1 MNQQQL
7 DFVNHYMANGLKNAT
22 RSAIAAGYSP
32 KIARVRASKLKNHP
46 EIRSAI
52 ADRQAELVDRHQL
65 DRDALVVLLLQSYYN
80 ATSTIEEVGA
90 VAEIARI
97 LGFYDEQYEVRQ
109 S

>member
-7 DFVNHYMANGLKNAT
+7 DFVNHYIANGLKNAT

-32 KIARVRASKLKNHP
+32 KIAKVRACKLKKHP

-80 ATSTIEEVGA
+80 ATDTIEEVAA

-97 LGFYDEQYEVRQ
+97 LGFYDEQYEFHQ
-109 S
+109 G

>member
-7 DFVNHYMANGLKNAT
+7 DFVNHYIANGLKNAT

-32 KIARVRASKLKNHP
+32 KIAKVRACKLKKHP

-52 ADRQAELVDRHQL
+52 ADRQAVLASEFGIDRT
-65 DRDALVVLLLQSYYN
+65 ALVIKLLEAYYS
-80 ATSTIEEVGA
+80 AGSTNE
-90 VAEIARI
+90 EIAALREI
-97 LGFYDEQYEVRQ
+97 GTLLGFYDRPDD

>member
-1 MNQQQL
+1 MNQRQQE
-7 DFVNHYMANGLKNAT
+7 FVDHFISSGLKNAT

-32 KIARVRASKLKNHP
+32 KVARVQGCRLRKHP

-52 ADRQAELVDRHQL
+52 ADRQAELIDRHQL

-80 ATSTIEEVGA
+80 ATDTIEEVAA

-97 LGFYDEQYEVRQ
+97 LGFYND
-109 S
+109 